1 MYEPFK
7 ISSTTL
13 YEPVK
18 KTINFLK
25 QKRIQSDETREI
37 YYFWYKPKQ
46 ALWVHQAVRPIL
58 NERDIWSL
66 FSGKPILTRLGCE
79 IEIIVQNLGDSCLK
93 TSRHKCMYK
102 N

>member
-37 YYFWYKPKQ
+37 YYF
-46 ALWVHQAVRPIL
+46 
-58 NERDIWSL
+58 
-66 FSGKPILTRLGCE
+66 
-79 IEIIVQNLGDSCLK
+79 
-93 TSRHKCMYK
+93 
-102 N
+102 